1 MASFGEELRRERELR
16 DISLREISDATNIPV
31 RSLEALERNEFH
43 ILPGGIYVRGFVRS
57 FANHIGLDPE
67 ETLNAFQ
74 QEVERQQAMHGDGP
88 YGFAQPAPGE
98 VGRIGESVIVIAFV
112 AVTALIGVIYWA
124 GGDSRTTLPEP
135 DPAAHGAALRARVKK
150 SGALPSHPSVETDQ
164 AAATA
169 EPPEPPSP
177 LPASPGATAP
187 ERLVGI
193 RALETT
199 RVQLTCAGVVAFKAE
214 MWVGVERQF
223 PCREPIL
230 LSATNGGAVEYSV
243 DASGLRPLG
252 EEGEIVRDRPIPFE
266 DPSERSARA
275 VRGEELAA
283 RPPRQAAGI
292 SVEGSRRPA
301 P

>member
-1 MASFGEELRRERELR
+1 MASFGEELKRERELR

-31 RSLEALERNEFH
+31 RFLEALERNEFR
-43 ILPGGIYVRGFVRS
+43 ILPGGIYIRGFVRS
-57 FANHIGLDPE
+57 FANHVGLDPE

-74 QEVERQQAMHGDGP
+74 LELERQQAMAEDGP
-88 YGFAQPAPGE
+88 YGFAPPSPGE
-98 VGRIGESVIVIAFV
+98 AGRIGERVVAVAFV
-112 AVTALIGVIYWA
+112 VVTALIGVIYWA
-124 GGDSRTTLPEP
+124 GGTSRTTLPEP
-135 DPAAHGAALRARVKK
+135 DPAARGAALRARVKK
-150 SGALPSHPSVETDQ
+150 SGALPSNVAAETDQ
-164 AAATA
+164 TAAAA
-169 EPPEPPSP
+169 EPPPPSP
-177 LPASPGATAP
+177 RPVPTGTTEP

-252 EEGEIVRDRPIPFE
+252 KAGEIVRDRRIPFE

-275 VRGEELAA
+275 TPGEERASG
-283 RPPRQAAGI
+283 PPRQTAGI
-292 SVEGSRRPA
+292 SIEGSRRPA